1 MGERMG
7 KAFGEDTILAGIP
20 LRRAGTAEEI
30 GKLAVYLASSDAAWI
45 TGQIY
50 RIDGGSW
57 M

>member
-1 MGERMG
+1 MLE
-7 KAFGEDTILAGIP
+7 GIP
-20 LRRAGTAEEI
+20 LRRAGTPEEI

-45 TGQIY
+45 TGQVY